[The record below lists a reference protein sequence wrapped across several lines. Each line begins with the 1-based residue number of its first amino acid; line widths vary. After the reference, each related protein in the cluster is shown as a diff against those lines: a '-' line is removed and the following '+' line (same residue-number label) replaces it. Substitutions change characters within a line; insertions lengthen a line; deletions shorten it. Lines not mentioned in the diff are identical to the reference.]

1 MHSDHGAPYSTDM
14 STQQPSLTQ
23 DIAWRFEAAAYIAV
37 MVLVRLVPLAWA
49 SAAGGW
55 LARKIGP
62 LSGSHKVVQRN
73 LRLAFP
79 DWTQSQR
86 DTMAHRQWDNLG
98 RSFMELPW
106 MEALRPSRGRVE
118 VVNAER
124 LEEIRTS
131 GKPVVFISG
140 HFANWEVMPCT
151 IVDAGITC
159 QMTYRAANNP
169 YVDKLIRDARARY
182 GVKLFAPKGSD
193 GSRELLAAMQRGE
206 SVALMNDQKFNGGV
220 ALPFMGQ
227 AAHTAAGPTRLAL
240 RFDTVLQPMTVE
252 RLPHARFRVI
262 VHSPI
267 HLAKTGHREAD
278 LEAGVAK
285 VNAFVE
291 AAVRARPAEWFW
303 VHRRWANAAYATLKD

>member
-1 MHSDHGAPYSTDM
+1 M
-14 STQQPSLTQ
+14 SSKRPTLTQ
-23 DIAWRFEAAAYIAV
+23 DIAWRLDAAAYIAV
-37 MVLVRLVPLAWA
+37 MFLVRLVPLEWA
-49 SAAGGW
+49 SATGGW
-55 LARKIGP
+55 LARRVGP
-62 LSGSHKVVQRN
+62 LSGSHKVVLRN

-79 DWTQSQR
+79 DWTPAQR
-86 DTMAHRQWDNLG
+86 DHIANAQWDNLG
-98 RSFMELPW
+98 RAFMELPW

-169 YVDKLIRDARARY
+169 YVDRLIRDARARY

-227 AAHTAAGPTRLAL
+227 AAHTAAGPARLAL

-252 RLPHARFRVI
+252 RLPKARFRVI
-262 VHSPI
+262 VHPPI
-267 HLAKTGHREAD
+267 HLDKTGHREAD
-278 LEAGVAK
+278 LESGVAQ

-291 AAVRARPAEWFW
+291 AAVRARPEEWFW
-303 VHRRWANAAYATLKD
+303 VHRRWATEANATLQD